1 MFQKYFFKVVT
12 RLEFVG
18 QEPFK
23 ILLLSEKQLGLKY
36 LGCPSQKYF
45 DQSSETECT
54 KRNHRWKNNYDWS
67 VKCM

>member
-23 ILLLSEKQLGLKY
+23 ILLLSEKQLGQKY
-36 LGCPSQKYF
+36 LGAHHKNIL
-45 DQSSETECT
+45 T
-54 KRNHRWKNNYDWS
+54 KAVWVFQD
-67 VKCM
+67 

>member
-23 ILLLSEKQLGLKY
+23 ILLLSEKQLGQKY

-45 DQSSETECT
+45 D
-54 KRNHRWKNNYDWS
+54 
-67 VKCM
+67 